1 MPAGETER
9 MCSYVFRMCFVCV
22 LYVCGAAAERECLEI
37 NVSSCS
43 LLTSNAACVVG
54 AAGLPTAF
62 AGGSKGNETGSAH
75 TPDSP
80 MNIDMARER
89 DGARASSIA
98 HQPPLMNRTGGLWV
112 GG

>member
-1 MPAGETER
+1 MFV
-9 MCSYVFRMCFVCV
+9 CVSYVFCMCFICV
-22 LYVCGAAAERECLEI
+22 WGAAERERECLEI

-75 TPDSP
+75 MPDSP
-80 MNIDMARER
+80 MNIDTAWER
-89 DGARASSIA
+89 DGGRVSSIA